1 MTAAQKH
8 IPVMLKEVLE
18 HLSPQDG
25 ETYVDATFGNG
36 GYSEAI
42 LKAANCRL
50 IAIDRD
56 PTVLPRVEEL
66 KEKYGSRFEFR
77 QGTFGNF
84 KDLIAQPVNGAVF
97 DIGVSSMQLDEAERG
112 FSFAKDAPLDM
123 RMSCTGRTAAD
134 LVNEMTEK
142 ELADLIY
149 KYGEE
154 RKSRQ
159 IAARIAERRR
169 IKPIETTKELAEI
182 IYTVIHK
189 TPNAI
194 DPATRTFQAL
204 RIAVNNELEELENG
218 LKGAVDLLTSHGRLV
233 VVTFHSLEDRIVKSF
248 FKEQSGKTPAYRVIC
263 RKCRRTATASAWPNV
278 QKPFCPAQKRP
289 KPTNEPARQNCAAP
303 SKSETLTRLPRK
315 ECDNEQYKN
324 RHVKPLGYPYLS
336 GRFRHVRHEES
347 GSESRKRAGQH

>member
-66 KEKYGSRFEFR
+66 KERYGSRFEFR

-248 FKEQSGKTPAYRVIC
+248 FKEQSGKNAGVSRYMPEMPQNSDCVSLAECSKAVLPGPEETE
-263 RKCRRTATASAWPNV
+263 
-278 QKPFCPAQKRP
+278 
-289 KPTNEPARQNCAAP
+289 TN
-303 SKSETLTRLPRK
+303 
-315 ECDNEQYKN
+315 
-324 RHVKPLGYPYLS
+324 
-336 GRFRHVRHEES
+336 
-347 GSESRKRAGQH
+347 KRARSAKLRCAVKK